1 MLVEVKAKVARI
13 IDSKTRKRVET
24 YVVSNC
30 DLFVEAEQKVME
42 TLAAEQSS
50 HLVESFQIQS
60 LRISPIME
68 VCVQYTG
75 EIAFIATLKDYFHA
89 DDGTEK
95 VLKYK
100 VLLWADSHADAL
112 SRIQELAREGY
123 DMHIEGIKE
132 VEYKYIAEDE

>member
-1 MLVEVKAKVARI
+1 MLVEVKVKVARI

-50 HLVESFQIQS
+50 HLIESFQIQS

-95 VLKYK
+95 ILKYK

>member
-24 YVVSNC
+24 YVFSNC

-50 HLVESFQIQS
+50 HLIESFQIQS

-100 VLLWADSHADAL
+100 VLLWANSHADAL

>member
-42 TLAAEQSS
+42 ALAAEQSS
-50 HLVESFQIQS
+50 HLIESFQIQS

>member
-50 HLVESFQIQS
+50 HLIESFQIQS

-95 VLKYK
+95 ILKYK

-112 SRIQELAREGY
+112 NRIQELAREGY

>member
-1 MLVEVKAKVARI
+1 MLVEVKVKVARI

-50 HLVESFQIQS
+50 HLIESFQIQS

>member
-50 HLVESFQIQS
+50 HLIESFQIQS

>member
-50 HLVESFQIQS
+50 HLIESFQIQS

-95 VLKYK
+95 ILKYK